1 MKASLLKLHR
11 RKEQAEGKRKSNY
24 RIIVFSICF
33 LVSLAFWFMNMLS
46 KKYTE
51 SLVFYIQYQH
61 LPQPANTVTATDTM
75 RIKVNTNG
83 YRVLGYKLGVLD
95 RFVKIDGSQFRH
107 REKMYYYTLTN
118 HLHAEKV
125 EEQLGEEVK
134 VMDISPDT
142 LFIKPI
148 ELKTADR
155 N

>member
-33 LVSLAFWFMNMLS
+33 VISFAFWFMNMLS

-51 SLVFYIQYQH
+51 SLLFYIQYEH
-61 LPQPANTVTATDTM
+61 LPSSGSAANATDSL

-95 RFVKIDGSQFRH
+95 RFIKLDASQFRH
-107 REKMYYYTLTN
+107 HENQYYYTLTN

-125 EEQLGEEVK
+125 EEQLGDEVK
-134 VMDISPDT
+134 VLDISPDT
-142 LFIKPI
+142 LFIRPPSPKP
-148 ELKTADR
+148 TVS

>member
-33 LVSLAFWFMNMLS
+33 IISFAFWFMNMLS

-51 SLVFYIQYQH
+51 SLVFYIQYEH
-61 LPQPANTVTATDTM
+61 MPLPAKSVSATDTI

-83 YRVLGYKLGVLD
+83 YRVLGYKLGIFD
-95 RFVKIDGSQFRH
+95 RFIKLDASQFRH
-107 REKMYYYTLTN
+107 RENQYIYSLTN
-118 HLHAEKV
+118 HTHASKI

-142 LFIKPI
+142 LYIRPVVP
-148 ELKTADR
+148 KTAA
-155 N
+155 NN